1 MEPGNIREG
10 MEFQD
15 YYATLGVTKTASDAD
30 IKKAYRKLARQF
42 HPDLNPGSKTA
53 EAKFKK
59 LNEANE
65 VLSDPEK
72 RRKYDELGEN
82 WRSHEQSG
90 GGAGPSGGAANARRR
105 ARTVTPDEMRDM
117 FSGGSAGREDP
128 FSDFFHTYFGGGFGA
143 EADHRHAGRSSRA
156 FKGRDIEQPIDLTLE
171 EAFLGTIRKLQ
182 SERGGKPKSVEVRI
196 PAGIREGSRI
206 KVAREGEAAPNLDAQ
221 PGDLF
226 LIVRLLPHPRYDRR
240 GNDLYIKVPV
250 PVTTAVLGGD
260 ITVPT
265 LAGTV
270 LRLRIPEM
278 TSGGRVFRMKGHG
291 MPVARSTD
299 ERGDLYATVELVLPS
314 QLSAEARAHYEA
326 LKALEQP
333 K

>member
-1 MEPGNIREG
+1 

-15 YYATLGVTKTASDAD
+15 YYATLGVSKTASDAE

-53 EAKFKK
+53 EAKFKA

-72 RRKYDELGEN
+72 RRKYDELGAN
-82 WRSHEQSG
+82 WQQQAAPPTGHPG
-90 GGAGPSGGAANARRR
+90 GGRRR
-105 ARTVTPDEMRDM
+105 TRNVTPDEMRDM
-117 FSGGSAGREDP
+117 FGGGGSVGDDP
-128 FSDFFHTYFGGGFGA
+128 FSDFFHTFFGGSA
-143 EADHRHAGRSSRA
+143 SAQTDHRAAGRSSRA

-171 EAFLGTIRKLQ
+171 DAFLGTTRRLQ
-182 SERGGKPKSVEVRI
+182 SERNGKPKMVEVRI

-206 KVAREGEAAPNLDAQ
+206 KVAGEGERAPNIDAQ

-226 LIVRLLPHPRYDRR
+226 LIVRLLPHPRYERR
-240 GNDLYIKVPV
+240 GNDLYVKVSV
-250 PVTTAVLGGD
+250 PVTTAVLGGE
-260 ITVPT
+260 ISVPT

-278 TSGGRVFRMKGHG
+278 TTGGRVFRMKLHG

-299 ERGDLYATVELVLPS
+299 ERGDLYATVELTLPAT
-314 QLSAEARAHYEA
+314 LTDEMRAHYEA
-326 LKALEQP
+326 LKALEVP
-333 K
+333 

>member
-1 MEPGNIREG
+1 

-15 YYATLGVTKTASDAD
+15 YYATLGVSKTASDAE

-53 EAKFKK
+53 EAKFKA

-65 VLSDPEK
+65 VLSDPAK
-72 RRKYDELGEN
+72 RRKYDELGAN
-82 WRSHEQSG
+82 WRAYEQNG
-90 GGAGPSGGAANARRR
+90 APPPGGAGPGGGRRR
-105 ARTVTPDEMRDM
+105 SRTVTPDEMRDM
-117 FSGGSAGREDP
+117 FGGGAAGGNADP
-128 FSDFFHTYFGGGFGA
+128 FSDFFHTFFGGGFGA
-143 EADHRHAGRSSRA
+143 ETDHRHAGRSSRA
-156 FKGRDIEQPIDLTLE
+156 FKGRDIEQPIDLSLE
-171 EAFLGTIRKLQ
+171 EAFLGTMRRLQ
-182 SERGGKPKSVEVRI
+182 MDHGGTPKTVDVRI

-206 KVAREGEAAPNLDAQ
+206 KVAREGEQAPNIDGQ

-226 LIVRLLPHPRYDRR
+226 LIVRLSPHPRYDRR

-250 PVTTAVLGGD
+250 PVTTAVLGGE

-278 TSGGRVFRMKGHG
+278 TGGGRVFRMKGHG
-291 MPVARSTD
+291 MPVARSTED
-299 ERGDLYATVELVLPS
+299 RGDLYATVEIVLPPT
-314 QLSAEARAHYEA
+314 LSPEARAHYEA
-326 LKALEQP
+326 LKALELP

>member
-1 MEPGNIREG
+1 

-15 YYATLGVTKTASDAD
+15 YYATLGVSKTASDAD
-30 IKKAYRKLARQF
+30 IKKAYRKLARQL

-53 EAKFKK
+53 EAKFKAV
-59 LNEANE
+59 NEAND

-72 RRKYDELGEN
+72 RRKYDELGAN
-82 WRSHEQSG
+82 WRQYEQGGAPPPGSG
-90 GGAGPSGGAANARRR
+90 GGHRRT
-105 ARTVTPDEMRDM
+105 RTVTPDEMRDM
-117 FSGGSAGREDP
+117 FGGGGRGTPGEDP
-128 FSDFFHTYFGGGFGA
+128 FSDFFHTFFGGGAGV
-143 EADHRHAGRSSRA
+143 ESDHRHAGRSSRA

-171 EAFLGTIRKLQ
+171 EAFLGATRRLQ
-182 SERGGKPKSVEVRI
+182 SEQHGKTKNVEVRI

-206 KVAREGEAAPNLDAQ
+206 KVAREGEPAPNIDAQ

-226 LIVRLLPHPRYDRR
+226 LIVRLAPHPRYDRR

-250 PVTTAVLGGD
+250 PVTTAVLGGE

-278 TSGGRVFRMKGHG
+278 TNAGRVFRMKGHG
-291 MPVARSTD
+291 MPVARATD
-299 ERGDLYATVELVLPS
+299 ERGDLYATVDIVLPAA
-314 QLSAEARAHYEA
+314 LTPETRAHYEA
-326 LKALEQP
+326 LRELEHP